1 MILWSKPAG
10 MGATYPI
17 RVQTRR
23 AQMDGFE
30 KAQLELLVSIKYR
43 LGVLV
48 VFLVIVPLILG
59 FLLLVLS

>member
-1 MILWSKPAG
+1 
-10 MGATYPI
+10 
-17 RVQTRR
+17 
-23 AQMDGFE
+23 MDGFE